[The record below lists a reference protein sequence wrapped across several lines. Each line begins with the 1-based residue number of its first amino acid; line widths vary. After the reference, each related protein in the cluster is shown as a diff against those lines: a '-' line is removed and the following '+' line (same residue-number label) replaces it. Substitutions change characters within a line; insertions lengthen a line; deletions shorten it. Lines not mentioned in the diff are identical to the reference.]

1 MRMIRAAA
9 PLKITEANQKELI
22 MIKTAAAAAAALVLA
37 GCSTQ
42 SYMVSPEKI
51 SPGEVCVLPDSSNR
65 KVAYFAAVDG
75 LKKKG
80 FSVKEVSAGG
90 TSGCRAVFSCQT
102 VSRWD
107 MANFTS
113 DISLEYWEGGLLK
126 ASAKYHAANGLNF
139 SKYINTEEKIND
151 LLNKMFPDTIY
162 LHSRYTEQ

>member
-1 MRMIRAAA
+1 
-9 PLKITEANQKELI
+9 
-22 MIKTAAAAAAALVLA
+22 MIKTAAAATAALVAA

-42 SYMVSPEKI
+42 SYMISPEKI

-65 KVAYFAAVDG
+65 KVAYFAAVEG

-80 FSVKEVSAGG
+80 FPVREVSAGE
-90 TSGCRAVFSCQT
+90 TYGCRAVFSCQT

-113 DISLEYWEGGLLK
+113 DISLDYWEGGELK
-126 ASAKYHAANGLNF
+126 SSARYHASNGPNF
-139 SKYINTEEKIND
+139 FKYINTEEKIND
-151 LLNKMFPDTIY
+151 MLNRMFPDTIY